1 MNRLVREPLV
11 HFLVL
16 AALVFAVYALL
27 NRGAEPE
34 QPQRI
39 IVTPAKI
46 EQLSGLFAKTWQR
59 SPTSA
64 ELKGLIDDFVKEEMY
79 VREALVLGLD
89 QDDTVI
95 RRRLRLKMEFM
106 SDAEAGATPPTD
118 AELQAYLEAH
128 PDDFRSPPEVAFEQ
142 VFLNPQTRGA
152 ATRADAEALLATLRA
167 TFGADAA
174 TAGDPTLLPFAM
186 PLSTAAQVEGTFGA
200 DFARA
205 IEALPEGEWSGPVTS
220 GYGLH
225 LVRVTGRKAGEI
237 PTLAQARAAVEREWA
252 NVRRQEAE
260 RRRLDELLKKYEV
273 VIKMPVMPAAAST
286 P

>member
-1 MNRLVREPLV
+1 MKRLAREPLV

-16 AALVFAVYALL
+16 AALVFAAYAVI
-27 NRGAEPE
+27 NRGGATEE
-34 QPQRI
+34 PQRI
-39 IVTPAKI
+39 TVTPAKI

-59 SPTSA
+59 PPTPA

-79 VREALVLGLD
+79 VREALALGLD

-106 SDAEAGATPPTD
+106 TDAEAGATPPTD
-118 AELQAYLEAH
+118 AELQAWLDAH
-128 PDDFRSPPEVAFEQ
+128 PDDFRKPPEVAFEQ

-152 ATRADAEALLATLRA
+152 AAAADAGALLAALRGPA
-167 TFGADAA
+167 GLDAA
-174 TAGDPTLLPFAM
+174 KAGDPTLLPFAL
-186 PLSTAAQVEGTFGA
+186 PLSPSAQVAGTFGA

-205 IEALPEGEWSGPVTS
+205 IETLPDGEWSGPVAS

-225 LVRVTGRKAGEI
+225 LVRITQRKAGTM
-237 PTLAQARAAVEREWA
+237 PTLAEARAAVEREWMNA
-252 NVRRQEAE
+252 RRQDVE
-260 RRRLDELLKKYEV
+260 RRRLEDLLKKYEV
-273 VIKMPVMPAAAST
+273 VIEPPATSGA